1 MGERAGLLANWI
13 TASKDLKGEQAE
25 KHTKHDIMVVRGDEL
40 LLISLFLK
48 IDTTLKA
55 TVNLFL
61 LLFTIFFD
69 PSLMG
74 SLLRYIISFSTISTV
89 HLLII

>member
-1 MGERAGLLANWI
+1 
-13 TASKDLKGEQAE
+13 
-25 KHTKHDIMVVRGDEL
+25 MVVRGDEL

-48 IDTTLKA
+48 VGTTFKA

-61 LLFTIFFD
+61 LPFIMFFD

-74 SLLRYIISFSTISTV
+74 SLLRYIISFSTISNV
-89 HLLII
+89 YLLII